1 MKAQIVYLSNQLRAK
16 GLNVSIRST
25 QTALDTYEILNT
37 NDLEL
42 LKNALRSVYV
52 KDRYDLAKFDEVF
65 DDCFRK
71 KAEVEDVG
79 LNNSSNTRKRFS
91 TKGNKYHI
99 RRKGKVKKQPSKF
112 GENQFKHLSGTPL
125 LDERKQLE
133 RDCEILNKDLTK
145 MNRFDSRVMELCQ
158 QLGRRIANKRSRR
171 NRLAKT
177 NKVDIRRT
185 MRKNIKYGGVPIDLI
200 KAKPRKRK
208 NQHLFLNDISGSC
221 EWISSWFFMLMYSCQ
236 SSFKESRV
244 FEFDNK
250 VIETTEA
257 LKNEYMIN
265 AFADVRSL
273 RMRNAMIHGT
283 SDMYSSFKQ
292 FKSKAKINNKTY
304 IIILSDC
311 RDWSGPKVDGVP
323 QSVEIVRDMARECKK
338 LIILNPENKY
348 KWDVVDSCV
357 SLYREAGAEVYEVN
371 TLNQLADFVSQ
382 M

>member
-1 MKAQIVYLSNQLRAK
+1 
-16 GLNVSIRST
+16 
-25 QTALDTYEILNT
+25 
-37 NDLEL
+37 
-42 LKNALRSVYV
+42 
-52 KDRYDLAKFDEVF
+52 
-65 DDCFRK
+65 
-71 KAEVEDVG
+71 
-79 LNNSSNTRKRFS
+79 
-91 TKGNKYHI
+91 
-99 RRKGKVKKQPSKF
+99 
-112 GENQFKHLSGTPL
+112 
-125 LDERKQLE
+125 
-133 RDCEILNKDLTK
+133 
-145 MNRFDSRVMELCQ
+145 
-158 QLGRRIANKRSRR
+158 
-171 NRLAKT
+171 
-177 NKVDIRRT
+177 
-185 MRKNIKYGGVPIDLI
+185 
-200 KAKPRKRK
+200 
-208 NQHLFLNDISGSC
+208 
-221 EWISSWFFMLMYSCQ
+221 
-236 SSFKESRV
+236 
-244 FEFDNK
+244 
-250 VIETTEA
+250 
-257 LKNEYMIN
+257 MIN

>member
-1 MKAQIVYLSNQLRAK
+1 MKAKIVHLSNQLREK

-25 QTALDTYEILNT
+25 QTALDTFELIGT
-37 NDLEL
+37 NDVEL

-65 DDCFRK
+65 DECFRK
-71 KAEVEDVG
+71 RPEVEDVG
-79 LNNSSNTRKRFS
+79 LQNTSNSRRRFS

-112 GENQFKHLSGTPL
+112 GQNQFNQLSGTPL

-133 RDCEILNKDLTK
+133 RDGEILNKDLTK
-145 MNRFDSRVMELCQ
+145 MNKFDARVMELCQ

-236 SSFKESRV
+236 SAFKDSRV

-273 RMRNAMIHGT
+273 RMRNGMVHGT

-292 FKSKAKINNKTY
+292 FMSKTKINNKSY

-311 RDWSGPKVDGVP
+311 RDWSGPKVDGIP
-323 QSVEIVRDMARECKK
+323 QSVEILRNMARESKK
-338 LIILNPENKY
+338 VVILNPEDKY

-357 SLYREAGAEVYEVN
+357 GLYREAGAEVYEVN